1 MQQFQQM
8 QQVQQGSTVRPS
20 RICNKV
26 LQDFD
31 CRWEGAIWHNSTV
44 FAFFWGGSMDVHPFF
59 SVHRVPRCIG
69 KRNMALV
76 SLFNICKYPQRWK
89 VPPPDK
95 CGIVHTYPC
104 HDTDMCGTARAVIS
118 THIRV
123 MTRISV
129 DNATLIRRRN
139 FSSYGVL
146 MNIKNTIESHIPLP
160 DAAGNPMK

>member
-1 MQQFQQM
+1 MQN
-8 QQVQQGSTVRPS
+8 SDCVRVRGECPHTWPGCTSAPGRCQAAPGCTSAPS

-26 LQDFD
+26 LQDFG

-44 FAFFWGGSMDVHPFF
+44 FVIFWGGLMDFPHFF

-69 KRNMALV
+69 KRNVALV

-104 HDTDMCGTARAVIS
+104 HDTDMCGELS
-118 THIRV
+118 DWLGLQEQWSPH
-123 MTRISV
+123 ISV
-129 DNATLIRRRN
+129 
-139 FSSYGVL
+139 SWHG
-146 MNIKNTIESHIPLP
+146 
-160 DAAGNPMK
+160 